1 MQTCL
6 LPLAEIVLKINL
18 YDDAHKR
25 TLSPGK
31 PDANKYKA
39 ALLSKGIL
47 QHSLLCDAVASWF
60 E

>member
-6 LPLAEIVLKINL
+6 PPPAEIVLKINL
-18 YDDAHKR
+18 YDDAHKG

-47 QHSLLCDAVASWF
+47 QHSLLCDAVASWV

>member
-18 YDDAHKR
+18 YGDTHKR

-39 ALLSKGIL
+39 ALLLKGIL
-47 QHSLLCDAVASWF
+47 QHSLLCDAVAS
-60 E
+60 

>member
-6 LPLAEIVLKINL
+6 PPPAEFVLKINL

-31 PDANKYKA
+31 PDVNKYKV

-47 QHSLLCDAVASWF
+47 QHSPLCDAVASWF